1 MAKMRG
7 LESLSGVF
15 GVLWCRLAV
24 VAVLKLPLGLLM
36 PFAMAAVI
44 CHVRTELV
52 IGDLMM
58 ACGGIRR

>member
-1 MAKMRG
+1 M
-7 LESLSGVF
+7 V
-15 GVLWCRLAV
+15 CRLAV